1 MRRLSTLTVVW
12 LLQAYAFLLALFQM
26 LGGVRTDEAKY
37 LLSIPYPHPPL
48 VRTVMVW
55 TSGMVLHEFFW
66 RLVFATLAVQSVWL
80 LVDLGAVLTKQRRLC
95 LALSWLLSAA
105 VVLNSGSIVMV
116 VCTAAFGLLFLW
128 MALHPEVP
136 LEPAAIACLWLA
148 SLFTAYQSVLYAPL
162 VLSAL
167 LHARIP
173 RTRAMLYFFLPII
186 LLALYTAVSP
196 HVLLTMAKAST
207 QDAVIPL
214 FERLGNIG
222 WIWLLA
228 GSVTASIAGTVGILT
243 SVRWDLVSS
252 FGLVMGFV
260 VLTSQHYYAI
270 LLTPLFMGGLYLLLC
285 RRRLKPVSFVL
296 VEGIGTLALV
306 AMALPAFTPTSARA
320 VMRQL
325 KAQGITGPVLIDGYF
340 GHEWQ
345 YESHV
350 PILRFSQELGSAA
363 ELDAQALV
371 CTRGGC
377 DEDVNVDEWVRLP
390 GMPLEVWIR
399 R

>member
-1 MRRLSTLTVVW
+1 MRRLNTITVVW
-12 LLQAYAFLLALFQM
+12 LLEAYAFLLASVQM

-37 LLSIPYPHPPL
+37 LLGIPYPHPPL
-48 VRTVMVW
+48 VRTLMAW
-55 TSGMVLHEFFW
+55 TSWIAFHEFFW
-66 RLVFATLAVQSVWL
+66 RLVLATIAVQSVWL
-80 LVDLGAVLTKQRRLC
+80 LIDLGAVLTKQRRLA
-95 LALSWLLSAA
+95 LGLSWLLSAA
-105 VVLNSGSIVMV
+105 VVLQSGSIVLV

-136 LEPAAIACLWLA
+136 LEPAVIACLWLA
-148 SLFTAYQSVLYAPL
+148 SLFTAYQSFLYAPL
-162 VLSAL
+162 ILSAL
-167 LHARIP
+167 FHARIP
-173 RTRAMLYFFLPII
+173 RKRAMYYFLIPIA
-186 LLALYTAVSP
+186 LLTLYTLVSP

-207 QDAVIPL
+207 QDSVVPIL
-214 FERLGNIG
+214 ERLRHIG

-228 GSVTASIAGTVGILT
+228 GSAVASIVGTVGILT
-243 SVRWDLVSS
+243 SARWDLVAS
-252 FGLVMGFV
+252 FGLVMSFI
-260 VLTSQHYYAI
+260 VLTSQPYYAI

-285 RRRLKPVSFVL
+285 RRRLHPVSFVL
-296 VEGIGTLALV
+296 TQAVAMIIFV
-306 AMALPAFTPTSARA
+306 AMAFPPLVPTPARA

-325 KAQGITGPVLIDGYF
+325 KVQGVVGPVLIDGTF

-363 ELDAQALV
+363 EAEAQALI